1 MKIDGQAVHT
11 DAIFKNFN
19 NTVRHDK
26 ADSNKDSDS
35 IASAVSVVISEK
47 GRKLSQA
54 NDLSDLDEAPTK
66 AEAKLKENA
75 NILAQKKAKKK
86 EAAEIEDRIATDDTL
101 TDKDKATL
109 QKQADKLKEEGKT
122 SEDRYYELQ
131 DKKNELEKQVAAG
144 KAPATVLGDIDKD
157 IEAALNQ
164 IKKEGA
170 IDDALHNQAIRERA
184 LKVEKKMQ
192 EDLMKHPDVNEDDE
206 NKQLS
211 DKMLNKLNNALQEGS
226 LKASGTE
233 QDEQDDEQQSD
244 ESH

>member
-1 MKIDGQAVHT
+1 MKIDGQT
-11 DAIFKNFN
+11 MNSNAIFKNFD

-26 ADSNKDSDS
+26 ADKSNDSDS

-47 GRKLSQA
+47 GRKLSQI
-54 NDLSDLDEAPTK
+54 NDVSDLDEAPTK

-75 NILAQKKAKKK
+75 DILAQKKAKKK

-170 IDDALHNQAIRERA
+170 IDDMLHDQAIKERA
-184 LKVEKKMQ
+184 LKAEKKMR

-211 DKMLNKLNNALQEGS
+211 DKMLDKLNNALQEGS

-233 QDEQDDEQQSD
+233 QDDEQQSD
-244 ESH
+244 ASH